1 MTDNSDRRDDL
12 KSEDEISNV
21 DLQFMGQTDEKREL
35 DAAVRAESRV
45 ARDAEHMSKID
56 VMSAQSMDASDPPS
70 TNMGDAERDVTAGI
84 AAAPSSSRSNF
95 GTHSRSALRVWN
107 ATRLPI
113 FSGSRVSGTAVP
125 SFLDRRPSVH
135 DDCGTPIVNRAFP
148 PRDPSQLR
156 FVVPRPF
163 D

>member
-1 MTDNSDRRDDL
+1 MTDNSDRRDDV

-70 TNMGDAERDVTAGI
+70 TNMGDAERDDSDNKTTTDRGI
-84 AAAPSSSRSNF
+84 GAE
-95 GTHSRSALRVWN
+95 GT
-107 ATRLPI
+107 
-113 FSGSRVSGTAVP
+113 G
-125 SFLDRRPSVH
+125 
-135 DDCGTPIVNRAFP
+135 
-148 PRDPSQLR
+148 Q
-156 FVVPRPF
+156 
-163 D
+163 